1 MNDEQWGAEAALR
14 FCPIPDDPTTGSR
27 AYARRVTDRVDYT
40 GEGLDEADLA
50 PTPYEQLTRWIGQAQ
65 AEGVR
70 AAESPEGLALQFAT
84 VDATG
89 APNVRTLLMRFLD
102 ARGPGFVTDSGSTK
116 AQEIAADPRVAASL
130 GWPELFRVVRF
141 RGVAEPVEAAAL
153 ADYFGQRPWGSRIA
167 AWASHQ
173 SQPIG
178 SRAALLAE
186 FDRYAASFPDRG
198 SADDVPVPPSWAG
211 FRLRASEIEFWAG
224 RSSRLHDRLV
234 FTATSSPAPLLD
246 DPTAWTVARRQ
257 P

>member
-1 MNDEQWGAEAALR
+1 MGR
-14 FCPIPDDPTTGSR
+14 DPFVRGVLPE

-50 PTPYEQLTRWIGQAQ
+50 PTPYDQLTRWIGQAR
-65 AEGVR
+65 AEGVH

-84 VDATG
+84 VDASG
-89 APNVRTLLMRFLD
+89 APNVRTVLMRFLD
-102 ARGPGFVTDSGSTK
+102 PRGPGFVTDAGSAK
-116 AQEIAADPRVAASL
+116 AREIAANPRVAASL

-141 RGVAEPVEAAAL
+141 RGVAEPVEAEAL
-153 ADYFGQRPWGSRIA
+153 AGYFGQRPWGSRIA

-173 SQPIG
+173 SDPVA
-178 SRAALLAE
+178 SRAVLLAE
-186 FDRYAASFPDRG
+186 FDRYAAQFPDRG

-211 FRLRASEIEFWAG
+211 FRVRPVEVEFWAG

-234 FTATSSPAPLLD
+234 YAAPSGELPMLD
-246 DPTAWTVARRQ
+246 EPDAWTVTRRQ